1 MMLYVCGLSTLNLFD
16 ISSEI
21 EKWWISSW
29 FELSVT
35 IFLGTNLAVF
45 MVKNLMQGGYMKSFA
60 MVFLNFTIEQK
71 KFITFNFTTTKKIE
85 I

>member
-1 MMLYVCGLSTLNLFD
+1 MFMV
-16 ISSEI
+16 
-21 EKWWISSW
+21 
-29 FELSVT
+29 SV
-35 IFLGTNLAVF
+35 G
-45 MVKNLMQGGYMKSFA
+45 VKNLMQGGYMKSFA